1 MAKLDSSKWQRWATL
16 AHRPRKDVPRVYER
30 LDDATLAD
38 LLKQANHTLSV
49 IERLDQK
56 CFDAQPEAQ
65 RIRAMSPESRNELRH
80 ETQAKAT
87 RVRYEFRRRMA
98 WSVSEI

>member
-1 MAKLDSSKWQRWATL
+1 MAELDSSRWQRWAAL
-16 AHRPRKDVPRVYER
+16 AHKPRKDVPRVYES
-30 LDDATLAD
+30 LDDARLAD
-38 LLKQANHTLSV
+38 LLKQANHTLSI

-65 RIRAMSPESRNELRH
+65 QIRAMSAKSRDELRH

-87 RVRYEFRRRMA
+87 RVRDEFRRRMA
-98 WSVSEI
+98 WSVSES